1 MRCVTPAKDAPA
13 PLDARRPERTDGRP
27 APELRATATAP
38 VSASHDALG
47 GSPLDPR
54 LTFASFVIGR
64 SNTLAHAAARQ
75 VAEGR
80 RGDRVMF
87 NPLYIHAGV
96 GLGKTHLLQAVTW
109 AGNSG
114 SERKVLYLTAEKFM
128 YGFVA
133 ALKTQT
139 ALAFKE
145 ALRGIDVLV
154 IDDLQFLQGK
164 STQAEFCHTL
174 NALIDAGRQVVIA
187 ADRPPSDLESLD
199 DRVRS
204 RLAGGLVVEM
214 GSLGEELRLGILK
227 SRVAAARAHHA
238 TFDVPAPVLDYL
250 ARTITHNGR
259 DLEGAVNRLLAHSK
273 LNAQPVTLEMAER
286 EVRDLIRPQEPKRIK
301 IEDIQRVVA
310 RQYNVSRSDL
320 LSSRRT
326 ANVVRPRQVAMYL
339 AKTLTLRSL
348 PEIGRRFGGRDHT
361 TVLHAVRKIEAL
373 VAKDVALVRRGRSRS
388 SASCRSNA
396 RTGSSPPCG
405 TGWPVAAA
413 ADRGA
418 AGHFCRKRGERP
430 RRFPCAGG
438 HPRHLAVPPRV
449 WSNPASIRL
458 FGFQMPRRCLS
469 GRPAFPS
476 LGSGG
481 YCNEGHGRTRATA
494 EIAGPRPSRGRA
506 PQHHSDPRQRAVP
519 RRKRPA
525 VAESHRPR
533 PRGDRN
539 AGGGNRDRRLDH
551 RAGAHVLR
559 HRAQTARRLA
569 DRAGRRRRP
578 RGAGDP
584 RRPLALHAA
593 DPAGKRF
600 PGSRRR
606 RHDAFVHAGRRRP
619 EAADRPHAVR
629 DLDRRDALLPQRHL
643 SARAGTRQ
651 GRDPA
656 RGRDRRPSAGAGRS
670 AVAEG
675 RGRHAGR
682 DRAAQDRR
690 RSAAADRGQ

>member
-1 MRCVTPAKDAPA
+1 MTNSEQDRWSRVKGRLRSSVGEDVYTSWFARMDLEGVQEESVRLSVPTRFLKSWIQAHYAERVLTCWQAEMPEVHRIDLTVRTAMRSAAPA
-13 PLDARRPERTDGRP
+13 AKEAAPALEARRVERLEGR
-27 APELRATATAP
+27 AAIELRSIATTP
-38 VSASHDALG
+38 VSAGHDALG

-54 LTFASFVIGR
+54 LTFASFVVGR

-75 VAEGR
+75 VVEGR
-80 RGDRVMF
+80 RGDPVMF
-87 NPLYIHAGV
+87 NPLHIHAGV

-109 AGNSG
+109 AGNAAG
-114 SERKVLYLTAEKFM
+114 ERKVLYLTAEKFM

-227 SRVAAARAHHA
+227 SRVAAARVHHA
-238 TFDVPAPVLDYL
+238 SFDVPDPVLDYL
-250 ARTITHNGR
+250 ARAITHNGR
-259 DLEGAVNRLLAHSK
+259 DLEGAINRLLAHSK
-273 LNAQPVTLEMAER
+273 LNAQPVTLDMAER

-373 VAKDVALVRRGRSRS
+373 VAKDNALSEEVESL
-388 SASCRSNA
+388 
-396 RTGSSPPCG
+396 
-405 TGWPVAAA
+405 
-413 ADRGA
+413 
-418 AGHFCRKRGERP
+418 KRQLQE
-430 RRFPCAGG
+430 
-438 HPRHLAVPPRV
+438 
-449 WSNPASIRL
+449 
-458 FGFQMPRRCLS
+458 
-469 GRPAFPS
+469 
-476 LGSGG
+476 
-481 YCNEGHGRTRATA
+481 
-494 EIAGPRPSRGRA
+494 
-506 PQHHSDPRQRAVP
+506 
-519 RRKRPA
+519 
-525 VAESHRPR
+525 
-533 PRGDRN
+533 
-539 AGGGNRDRRLDH
+539 
-551 RAGAHVLR
+551 
-559 HRAQTARRLA
+559 
-569 DRAGRRRRP
+569 
-578 RGAGDP
+578 
-584 RRPLALHAA
+584 
-593 DPAGKRF
+593 
-600 PGSRRR
+600 
-606 RHDAFVHAGRRRP
+606 
-619 EAADRPHAVR
+619 
-629 DLDRRDALLPQRHL
+629 
-643 SARAGTRQ
+643 
-651 GRDPA
+651 
-656 RGRDRRPSAGAGRS
+656 
-670 AVAEG
+670 
-675 RGRHAGR
+675 
-682 DRAAQDRR
+682 
-690 RSAAADRGQ
+690 

>member
-1 MRCVTPAKDAPA
+1 METRLRSRCADLEGLCGTIAKSTTFEKSLKTMTNSEQDRWSRVKGRLRSSVGEDVYTSWFARMDLEGVQDESVRLSVPTRFLKSWIQAHYAERVLSCWQAEMPEVHRIDLTVRSAMRGTLPAKEQAAPLETRRVERAEVRAPA
-13 PLDARRPERTDGRP
+13 DLRTV
-27 APELRATATAP
+27 TP
-38 VSASHDALG
+38 VSATHDALG

-54 LTFASFVIGR
+54 LTFASFVVGR

-75 VAEGR
+75 VADGR
-80 RGDRVMF
+80 RGDPVMF

-109 AGNSG
+109 AGNAG
-114 SERKVLYLTAEKFM
+114 GERKVLYLTAEKFM

-227 SRVAAARAHHA
+227 SRVAAARMHHA
-238 TFDVPAPVLDYL
+238 SFDVPEQVLDYL
-250 ARTITHNGR
+250 ARSITHNGR
-259 DLEGAVNRLLAHSK
+259 DLEGAINRLLAHSK
-273 LNAQPVTLEMAER
+273 LNNQPVTLEMAER

-373 VAKDVALVRRGRSRS
+373 VAKDTALSEEVESL
-388 SASCRSNA
+388 
-396 RTGSSPPCG
+396 
-405 TGWPVAAA
+405 
-413 ADRGA
+413 
-418 AGHFCRKRGERP
+418 KRQLQE
-430 RRFPCAGG
+430 
-438 HPRHLAVPPRV
+438 
-449 WSNPASIRL
+449 
-458 FGFQMPRRCLS
+458 
-469 GRPAFPS
+469 
-476 LGSGG
+476 
-481 YCNEGHGRTRATA
+481 
-494 EIAGPRPSRGRA
+494 
-506 PQHHSDPRQRAVP
+506 
-519 RRKRPA
+519 
-525 VAESHRPR
+525 
-533 PRGDRN
+533 
-539 AGGGNRDRRLDH
+539 
-551 RAGAHVLR
+551 
-559 HRAQTARRLA
+559 
-569 DRAGRRRRP
+569 
-578 RGAGDP
+578 
-584 RRPLALHAA
+584 
-593 DPAGKRF
+593 
-600 PGSRRR
+600 
-606 RHDAFVHAGRRRP
+606 
-619 EAADRPHAVR
+619 
-629 DLDRRDALLPQRHL
+629 
-643 SARAGTRQ
+643 
-651 GRDPA
+651 
-656 RGRDRRPSAGAGRS
+656 
-670 AVAEG
+670 
-675 RGRHAGR
+675 
-682 DRAAQDRR
+682 
-690 RSAAADRGQ
+690 